1 MELLKTTI
9 LPTDDKDLAMRMF
22 RELIFEKP
30 AVLMVVRGRDADAET
45 FVQRADRL
53 AGEEIDPRWVVWVR
67 KPEQVEEVVQELKR
81 TAELLRKIPTSRG
94 FSLSLAD
101 EVKDVIAGSEPVP
114 SLVRIL
120 KAFTKAEKKS

>member
-30 AVLMVVRGRDADAET
+30 AVLMVVRGIDADAET

-53 AGEEIDPRWVVWVR
+53 AGEETDP
-67 KPEQVEEVVQELKR
+67 
-81 TAELLRKIPTSRG
+81 
-94 FSLSLAD
+94 
-101 EVKDVIAGSEPVP
+101 AG
-114 SLVRIL
+114 
-120 KAFTKAEKKS
+120 